1 MPEVVKLRI
10 KELESFIS
18 NLFDDS
24 DNDTIH
30 DSKQKYYDIVSK
42 QINELKQK
50 YKTQFL

>member
-42 QINELKQK
+42 EINELKQK
-50 YKTQFL
+50 YI

>member
-24 DNDTIH
+24 DNDTIR

-42 QINELKQK
+42 EINELKQK
-50 YKTQFL
+50 YI

>member
-1 MPEVVKLRI
+1 MSEVVKLRI

-24 DNDTIH
+24 DIDAIR

-42 QINELKQK
+42 EINDLKQK
-50 YKTQFL
+50 YI

>member
-24 DNDTIH
+24 DNDTIR
-30 DSKQKYYDIVSK
+30 DSKQQYYDIVSK

-50 YKTQFL
+50 YI